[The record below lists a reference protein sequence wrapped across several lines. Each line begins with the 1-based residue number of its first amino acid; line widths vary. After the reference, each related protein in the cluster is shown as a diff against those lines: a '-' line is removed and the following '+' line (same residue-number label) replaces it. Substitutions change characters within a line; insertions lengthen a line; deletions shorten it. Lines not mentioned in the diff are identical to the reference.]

1 MLIFDR
7 VYWNRCESHRL
18 RGRGLRPG
26 YRSTTEIVVRVVS
39 LTVAAITDS
48 TTIFVA
54 TMTVFVTTNAKTIFL
69 ATKIVVVTD
78 TVNDELQLVR
88 LSTVT
93 QSRTRWRAAARN

>member
-18 RGRGLRPG
+18 QGRGLRPG
-26 YRSTTEIVVRVVS
+26 YRNTTEIVVRVVS

-48 TTIFVA
+48 TRIFVA
-54 TMTVFVTTNAKTIFL
+54 TTTVFVTTNAKTIL
-69 ATKIVVVTD
+69 VATKIVVVAD
-78 TVNDELQLVR
+78 TANDELQLIR

-93 QSRTRWRAAARN
+93 QSMTR